1 MKLAFVEIFILDLSA
16 RSSTNSLTLVR
27 PYHWRDNIIVGANG
41 IRPLL
46 ITSAAHLY
54 VRESHKY

>member
-27 PYHWRDNIIVGANG
+27 PYHWRDNIIVGANR

-46 ITSAAHLY
+46 ITFAAH
-54 VRESHKY
+54 HQ